1 MGQATRRSRVVLPN
15 TLQVL
20 GKSIPISSEVVGNS
34 ENNIREY
41 YDGNKFH
48 QEFRFHTYRHYDG
61 AKFHLKMFSQL
72 ILYCRYRKTHRAVA

>member
-20 GKSIPISSEVVGNS
+20 GISIPISSEVVGNS

-48 QEFRFHTYRHYDG
+48 HEFGFHIYTYYEG
-61 AKFHLKMFSQL
+61 AKFHLENVFSIDSVL
-72 ILYCRYRKTHRAVA
+72 